1 MARLKFGD
9 QVRVLRNTARKGQIG
24 TIIDVVA
31 HVTNDDR
38 FQCYVVRF
46 DTVKGPVSEYYL
58 RHELYIPLSLKQSTM
73 TSR

>member
-9 QVRVLRNTARKGQIG
+9 QGRVLRNTARKGQIG

-58 RHELYIPLSLKQSTM
+58 RHELYIPLSMKQCTM

>member
-58 RHELYIPLSLKQSTM
+58 RHELYIPLSMKQCTM
-73 TSR
+73 TSG

>member
-46 DTVKGPVSEYYL
+46 DTAKGPVSEYYL
-58 RHELYIPLSLKQSTM
+58 RHELYIPLLMKQCTM

>member
-9 QVRVLRNTARKGQIG
+9 PVRVLRNTARKGQIG

-31 HVTNDDR
+31 HVTNDDH

-58 RHELYIPLSLKQSTM
+58 RHELYIPLSMKQCTM